1 MSVLNVV
8 ASPFSVDARWVNLDG
23 RRFLRCEVR
32 WQ

>member
-8 ASPFSVDARWVNLDG
+8 AYLFSIDPRWVNLDG